1 MSNVGW
7 WTRTGA
13 RLVTVIALILG
24 VSTAFAADKHE
35 PTMYRE
41 VRLKLSD
48 WEARTLQ
55 QADAS
60 FAKEDFKGAWAK
72 YERFVKENPRSEG
85 VSYALLRKGRCLQLS
100 GRLNLAMDQYQEV
113 IDFFPNDIR
122 YAAAAYYY
130 KGACQKADQEVSKA
144 MNTWAELTK
153 YPPYKREPLAA
164 DAINTL
170 AEWLLKEKE
179 DRVTEAIEHF
189 WDVAVE
195 FRPTKRDDPHGNKDE
210 SQRAMKHVVDHY
222 VRRAP
227 DEAQLRKFY
236 HAMRGC
242 YDYHGDGFPP
252 EPSGLVEDRQ
262 YWAWV
267 MRMVDGYRRHGNLDA
282 AKRKEVFGYW
292 AQQAE
297 GRFGDWDRYQMT
309 KADWFLVANGDTKAW
324 MRRLD
329 EQFDAHQK
337 QGDWQRVL
345 MWISHYAGADK
356 VEKVKEYYGKLDF
369 AKMENGTIIELLR
382 VMADRLK
389 DPTLAGNVFTKIRID
404 ELEDRALG
412 DLAAYLWKREM
423 PDKAKRLCQAFDNEN
438 AGKYMLLGFLKR
450 GESDADIQEALD
462 LADELMGVEEYSS
475 SAAFIKGDILFER
488 EDYKP
493 AIAAYQL
500 SEDFPRNAYQVA
512 ECYMRL
518 GRLRSAIEELSV
530 IERLVE
536 KPKDKAAA
544 VWQAAHYYGQA
555 KEAKQQV
562 SAMRKLTRAYKGTGY
577 DSKAHVWLED
587 HNLKTGGGRVAD
599 D

>member
-1 MSNVGW
+1 MDR
-7 WTRTGA
+7 WTRAGM
-13 RLVTVIALILG
+13 RLVAVIALVLG
-24 VSTAFAADKHE
+24 VSVASAADKHE

-60 FAKEDFKGAWAK
+60 FAKGDFKGAWAK
-72 YERFVKENPRSEG
+72 YERFVKENPRSKG

-100 GRLNLAMDQYQEV
+100 GRLNLAIEQYQEV

-130 KGACQKADQEVSKA
+130 KGACQRADQEVGKA

-164 DAINTL
+164 GAINTL
-170 AEWLLKEKE
+170 AEWLLKEKP

-189 WDVAVE
+189 RDVAVE
-195 FRPTKRDDPHGNKDE
+195 FRPTERDDPHGNKGE
-210 SQRAMKHVVDHY
+210 SQRAMKYVVDHY
-222 VRRAP
+222 IRRAP
-227 DEAQLRKFY
+227 DEGQLRKFY
-236 HAMRGC
+236 HEMRGC
-242 YDYHGDGFPP
+242 YRYHGSDFPQ
-252 EPSGLVEDRQ
+252 EPKDLLDDRQ
-262 YWAWV
+262 YWHWV
-267 MRMVDGYRRHGNLDA
+267 MRMVDGYRRHGDLNA

-292 AQQAE
+292 AQQAD
-297 GRFGDWDRYQMT
+297 GRFGDWDEYQMT
-309 KADWFLVANGDTKAW
+309 KADWYLVADGDTTAW

-337 QGDWQRVL
+337 QGDWQRIL
-345 MWISHYAGADK
+345 TWISHYAEADQ

-369 AKMENGTIIELLR
+369 AKMENGTIIQLLR
-382 VMADRLK
+382 VMADRLE
-389 DPTLAGNVFTKIRID
+389 DRTLAGNVFSKIRID
-404 ELEDRALG
+404 ELDDRALG
-412 DLAAYLWKREM
+412 ELASYLWKREM
-423 PDKAKRLCQAFDNEN
+423 PDRAKRLCQAFENEN
-438 AGKYMLLGFLKR
+438 AGKFMLLGFLQR
-450 GESDADIQEALD
+450 GENETDIQEALD

-475 SAAFIKGDILFER
+475 SAAFIKGDILFEQK
-488 EDYKP
+488 DYKK
-493 AIAAYQL
+493 AIPAYQL

-518 GRLRSAIEELSV
+518 GRLDSAIEELNV
-530 IERLVE
+530 IEGLVE
-536 KPKDKAAA
+536 KPNDKAAS
-544 VWQAAHYYGQA
+544 VWQAAKYYGQA
-555 KEAKQQV
+555 KKAKQQV
-562 SAMRKLTRAYKGTGY
+562 SAMRKLTRTYKGTGY

-587 HNLKTGGGRVAD
+587 HNLKAGGGRVAD